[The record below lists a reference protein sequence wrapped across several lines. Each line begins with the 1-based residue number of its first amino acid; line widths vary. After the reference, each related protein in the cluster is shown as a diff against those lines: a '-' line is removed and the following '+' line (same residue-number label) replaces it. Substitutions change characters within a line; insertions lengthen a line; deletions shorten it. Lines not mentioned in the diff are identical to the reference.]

1 VAINARNESMKA
13 NEDLIAAKVSM
24 ATLDSHTSLLCA
36 GYDKAEYNMQNEPIN
51 GNKKPYLEIPRH
63 FNCRSYWSYAI
74 KSFKELGLN
83 IDDFTPSTRASMD
96 GQVPAATTFEQFL
109 ANKSEAWQDT
119 YLGKGKAKLWRD
131 GKITLSDMVSGTG
144 RELTLDELAAFD

>member
-1 VAINARNESMKA
+1 MPK
-13 NEDLIAAKVSM
+13 
-24 ATLDSHTSLLCA
+24 LL
-36 GYDKAEYNMQNEPIN
+36 E
-51 GNKKPYLEIPRH
+51 L
-63 FNCRSYWSYAI
+63 
-74 KSFKELGLN
+74 FKELGLN

-109 ANKSEAWQDT
+109 SGKSEAWQDT